1 MFKDDDVQRI
11 RDSFAHLHRRKA
23 ETGAIFY
30 NRLFEIAPE
39 VRPLFKGD
47 IKAQGIKLMEM
58 LTVAIAT
65 LNDREGLAILLR
77 KLGRQHKGYGVKDS
91 HYDSVREA
99 LIWTL
104 RTSLGDAFTPRLER
118 AWTQL
123 YNDIASVMIAAS
135 HAE

>member
-1 MFKDDDVQRI
+1 MYKDDDVQRI

-47 IKAQGIKLMEM
+47 IKAQGAKLMET
-58 LTVAIAT
+58 LTVALAT

-77 KLGRQHKGYGVKDS
+77 RLGRQHKGYGVKES

-104 RTSLGDAFTPRLER
+104 RTSLGDAFTPRVEQ
-118 AWTQL
+118 AWTRL
-123 YNDIASVMIAAS
+123 YADIASIMIAAS
-135 HAE
+135 HED

>member
-47 IKAQGIKLMEM
+47 IKAQGIKLMET

-104 RTSLGDAFTPRLER
+104 RTSLGDEFTPRVEQ

-123 YNDIASVMIAAS
+123 YTDIASVMIAAS
-135 HAE
+135 HAD

>member
-30 NRLFEIAPE
+30 NRLFEIAPG

-47 IKAQGIKLMEM
+47 IKAQSIKLMEM

-77 KLGRQHKGYGVKDS
+77 KLGREHKGYGVKDS
-91 HYDSVREA
+91 HYDSVGEA

-104 RTSLGDAFTPRLER
+104 RTSLGDAFTPRVEQ
-118 AWTQL
+118 AWTRL
-123 YNDIASVMIAAS
+123 YADIASVMIAANR
-135 HAE
+135 ED

>member
-118 AWTQL
+118 VWTQL

>member
-1 MFKDDDVQRI
+1 MYKDDDVQRI

-23 ETGAIFY
+23 ETGAMFY

-39 VRPLFKGD
+39 VKPLFRGD
-47 IKAQGIKLMEM
+47 LKAQSIKLMET
-58 LTVAIAT
+58 LTVALAT

-77 KLGRQHKGYGVKDS
+77 KLGREHKGYGVKDS
-91 HYDSVREA
+91 HYDRVGEA

-104 RTSLGDAFTPRLER
+104 RTSLGDEFTPQVER
-118 AWTQL
+118 AWTRL
-123 YNDIASVMIAAS
+123 YADIASVMIAAS

>member
-1 MFKDDDVQRI
+1 MFKNDDVQRI
-11 RDSFAHLHRRKA
+11 RESFAHLHRRKA
-23 ETGAIFY
+23 ETGEIFY

-47 IKAQGIKLMEM
+47 MKAQSVKLMEM

-65 LNDREGLAILLR
+65 LNDRQGLAILLR
-77 KLGRQHKGYGVKDS
+77 KLGREHKGYGVKDS
-91 HYDSVREA
+91 HYDRVGEA

-104 RTSLGDAFTPRLER
+104 RTSLGDAFTPRLEQ

-123 YNDIASVMIAAS
+123 YADIASVMIAAS
-135 HAE
+135 HAK

>member
-11 RDSFAHLHRRKA
+11 RESFAHLHRRKA
-23 ETGAIFY
+23 ETGEIFY

-47 IKAQGIKLMEM
+47 MKAQSVKLMEM

-77 KLGRQHKGYGVKDS
+77 KLGREHKGYGVKDS
-91 HYDSVREA
+91 HYDRVGEA

-104 RTSLGDAFTPRLER
+104 RTSLGDAFTPRLEQ

-123 YNDIASVMIAAS
+123 YTDIANVMIAAS
-135 HAE
+135 HAG